1 MMKESAEGMTIG
13 NSGPP
18 DGLGRF
24 TSKSRFAL
32 ERSQKEEVNTREES
46 GNFRFFQNVFTICR
60 HSDWTQ

>member
-1 MMKESAEGMTIG
+1 MTQIVKRMAERRRVEIPKMMKESAEGMTIG

-32 ERSQKEEVNTREES
+32 GRRE
-46 GNFRFFQNVFTICR
+46 GRI
-60 HSDWTQ
+60 